1 MVSFENRRAQRS
13 IIIIE
18 RDYMTKQE
26 ARQEVIDWQAKNANR
41 NISFEE
47 LFIAQDYFIK
57 LGEKFN
63 LLEEFKENGII

>member
-1 MVSFENRRAQRS
+1 
-13 IIIIE
+13 
-18 RDYMTKQE
+18 MTKQE